1 MGKVNGNGQSE
12 APSAPS
18 VSEAMPVTSSLPS
31 DLSTAQSLDSLRA
44 AVSGLVERL
53 NFASQ
58 FGFDTYEGSRNLF
71 QALGY
76 PFVLS
81 TTNYRE
87 RYNRGDIAETIIEY
101 WPNETWTSVTPE
113 IIVENEDPEIITPF
127 ERETRDLL
135 TRLDAID
142 KFRRADILAG
152 LGEYS
157 CLLIGINSPQA
168 PRLSDELPKS
178 LKAKQI
184 VSLTPLAQDRCS
196 IDESKLNE
204 DVTSERWGLPN
215 YYNLTIPNARLTLTN
230 RSVHWSRIIHITHKP
245 LESDTHSKPT
255 LQTIWNK
262 LVDLDKIIGSIAEAI
277 WRGKSRMHFNL
288 DPKYTMSEPSKID
301 LQEKIDEMVHGIR
314 DVLQTTG
321 MNVNMLQSSIPQV
334 GSIIDAIQD
343 IVSGV
348 TRIPKRVL
356 FGSERGEQAS
366 TQDRK
371 NKQDT
376 LTSRRTSFGSRS
388 LRSFIDRLTMYGA
401 LPTPKSYQI
410 LWPVEEELS
419 EDEKAATAKTVAE
432 ANKAQ
437 VDAGG
442 SIIIDSNEIRD
453 SIFGLDPLEE
463 PENEDDDENEDSDEG
478 NVDSANLDQKDTD
491 ELSVSSFTPTEIR
504 AIHRIA
510 ESNITSLSS
519 TLLSYWRSASEAI
532 NNSELLTA
540 LESSNSELA
549 VNVVERALKET
560 LVDYS
565 SVIQSKLLS
574 PLVEGGN
581 EAAKSLRTSGSR
593 FRVKQH
599 PSLAASERLS
609 IRFDATN
616 PRAISYAATRS
627 SSLITE
633 ITPDTLA
640 ATRTLVSRGL
650 DEGVAPRKLAQY
662 VRNNIGLRSD
672 QVSAAAK
679 LRMELLTSQPGSL
692 ITRIPP
698 HGRLRDIAA
707 FRARIPKSGASESW
721 VDRQVQRYETMSL
734 NQRARTIA
742 RTEIQRSANEGQRE
756 LWRQSIEN
764 GDLPKD
770 IKRTWIANTKRHAH
784 MEEQK
789 VGIDESFDPPIEPGM
804 EPNCGCSQGLT
815 L

>member
-1 MGKVNGNGQSE
+1 MGNVGKVNGNGSSQSE
-12 APSAPS
+12 PPS
-18 VSEAMPVTSSLPS
+18 VSEAIPVVSP

-76 PFVLS
+76 PFQLS
-81 TTNYRE
+81 TSNYRE

-113 IIVENEDPEIITPF
+113 IIVENEEPEVITPF

-168 PRLSDELPKS
+168 PSLSDELPRS
-178 LKAKQI
+178 LKSKQI

-196 IDESKLNE
+196 IDESKLND

-215 YYNLTIPNARLTLTN
+215 YYNLTIPNAKLTYTN
-230 RSVHWSRIIHITHKP
+230 RPVHWSRIIHITHKP

-288 DPKYTMSEPSKID
+288 DPKYTMSPESKND
-301 LQEKIDEMVHGIR
+301 LQNKIDEMVHGIR

-321 MNVNMLQSSIPQV
+321 MDVNMLQSSIPQV

-376 LTSRRTSFGSRS
+376 LTSRRTSFGDRVF
-388 LRSFIDRLTMYGA
+388 RTFIDRLTVYGA
-401 LPTPKSYQI
+401 LPTPKSYQV
-410 LWPVEEELS
+410 LWPVEDELS
-419 EDEKAATAKTVAE
+419 EDEKASTAKTIAE

-437 VDAGG
+437 KDAGG
-442 SIIIDSNEIRD
+442 SIIVDSNEIRD

-463 PENEDDDENEDSDEG
+463 SDSEDEDHDDGEDESDT
-478 NVDSANLDQKDTD
+478 VDDNDTNDANN
-491 ELSVSSFTPTEIR
+491 LSISSSTPAEIR
-504 AIHRIA
+504 VIHRIA

-519 TLLSYWRSASEAI
+519 TLLSYWRSASDAI
-532 NNSELLTA
+532 DNNELITA
-540 LESSNSELA
+540 LEAYNSELA
-549 VNVVERALKET
+549 VNVVERALTET
-560 LVDYS
+560 LGDYNA
-565 SVIQSKLLS
+565 VIQSKLLS
-574 PLVEGGN
+574 SLVEGGN
-581 EAAKSLRTSGSR
+581 EAAKSLRVSR
-593 FRVKQH
+593 KFRVKQH
-599 PSLAASERLS
+599 PSLAASEKLS

-616 PRAISYAATRS
+616 PRAIEYAATRS

-640 ATRTLVSRGL
+640 ATRALVSRGL
-650 DEGVAPRKLAQY
+650 DDGIAPRKLAQY
-662 VRNNIGLRSD
+662 VRDNIGLRSD

-789 VGIDESFDPPIEPGM
+789 VGIDESFDPPIEPGE

>member
-1 MGKVNGNGQSE
+1 M
-12 APSAPS
+12 
-18 VSEAMPVTSSLPS
+18 
-31 DLSTAQSLDSLRA
+31 
-44 AVSGLVERL
+44 
-53 NFASQ
+53 
-58 FGFDTYEGSRNLF
+58 
-71 QALGY
+71 
-76 PFVLS
+76 
-81 TTNYRE
+81 
-87 RYNRGDIAETIIEY
+87 
-101 WPNETWTSVTPE
+101 
-113 IIVENEDPEIITPF
+113 
-127 ERETRDLL
+127 
-135 TRLDAID
+135 
-142 KFRRADILAG
+142 
-152 LGEYS
+152 
-157 CLLIGINSPQA
+157 
-168 PRLSDELPKS
+168 
-178 LKAKQI
+178 
-184 VSLTPLAQDRCS
+184 
-196 IDESKLNE
+196 
-204 DVTSERWGLPN
+204 PN
-215 YYNLTIPNARLTLTN
+215 YYNLTIPNAKLTLSN
-230 RSVHWSRIIHITHKP
+230 RRVHWSRIIHVTHKP

-288 DPKYTMSEPSKID
+288 DPKYTMSEPSKVD
-301 LQEKIDEMVHGIR
+301 LQNKIDEMVHGIR

-376 LTSRRTSFGSRS
+376 LTSRRTSFGDRV
-388 LRSFIDRLTMYGA
+388 LRSFIDRLTVYGA
-401 LPTPKSYQI
+401 LPTPKSYQVM
-410 LWPVEEELS
+410 WPVEEELS
-419 EDEKAATAKTVAE
+419 EDEKAKTAKTIAE

-437 VDAGG
+437 ADAGG
-442 SIIIDSNEIRD
+442 SIIVDSNEIRD

-463 PENEDDDENEDSDEG
+463 SVVENVDNQDITNEDTTTND
-478 NVDSANLDQKDTD
+478 
-491 ELSVSSFTPTEIR
+491 LSVSSSTPAEIR

-519 TLLSYWRSASEAI
+519 TMLSYWRSASEAI
-532 NNSELLTA
+532 DNNELITA
-540 LESSNSELA
+540 LESHNSELV
-549 VNVVERALKET
+549 VNIVDRALTET
-560 LVDYS
+560 LADYS

-574 PLVEGGN
+574 SMVEGGN
-581 EAAKSLRTSGSR
+581 EAAKLLRASGSSK
-593 FRVKQH
+593 FRVKSRQ
-599 PSLAASERLS
+599 SQSQQSQQLSVSEKLN

-616 PRAISYAATRS
+616 PRAIDYAATRS

-640 ATRTLVSRGL
+640 ATRSLISSGL
-650 DEGVAPRKLAQY
+650 DDGIAPRKLAQY
-662 VRNNIGLRSD
+662 VRENIGLRSD

-721 VDRQVQRYETMSL
+721 VDRQVERYETMSL

-756 LWRQSIEN
+756 LWRQSVEN

-789 VGIDESFDPPIEPGM
+789 VGIDESFDPPIEPGE